1 MGTHFVNLIP
11 LYIFL
16 GGTLGLPTGR
26 GHLSAEAIERQVLCS
41 ERPAWALTSTFGTV
55 CSKSY
60 GVNQAVIDYCREMNG
75 LRCLIR

>member
-1 MGTHFVNLIP
+1 MGTHVVNLIP

-16 GGTLGLPTGR
+16 GGTSLGLPTGR

-41 ERPAWALTSTFGTV
+41 ERPAWALASTFGTV

-60 GVNQAVIDYCREMNG
+60 SGNQAVIDY
-75 LRCLIR
+75 